1 MPTKLLEKAIEG
13 STFAIKTDF
22 TVKTDPSDEVGIP
35 FTPNSGLTWS
45 LTDKDGN
52 IVNNRLDEG
61 IASAESVV
69 IVLKGDDLLLT
80 GGPVRRYVIIRGTFD
95 GVLGNDLPLI
105 DEASFLIQN
114 LKGARTWSV
123 QPVGILTTPV
133 LGTPSVGLI

>member
-22 TVKTDPSDEVGIP
+22 TVKTDPSDDVGIP

-61 IASAESVV
+61 ITSAESVV
-69 IVLKGDDLLLT
+69 IVLKGDDLVLT
-80 GGPVRRYVIIRGTFD
+80 GGPVQRYVIIRGTFD
-95 GVLGNDLPLI
+95 GVLGNNLPLI
-105 DEASFLIQN
+105 DEVYFQIQN
-114 LKGARTWSV
+114 LKGARTWSI
-123 QPVGILTTPV
+123 QPVEILTTPV
-133 LGTPSVGLI
+133 LGTPSVV